1 MHLFLSMACPHLG
14 TIYADSQLVATGM
27 WAMLQLKGIPSLKEL
42 ELKDHAPLDFMGLGS
57 VSGRAPL
64 YESLVYRL
72 SENGVLRH
80 FRKVVLVSSPS
91 DKYAPTHSTRVQI
104 CKRAEHDAYYGP
116 VLASMVANVLS
127 SVEPQRLLR
136 VTLDNNEGNATSL
149 DKVRQKKGKG
159 GPEDACRVNAAARS
173 ITRRLTHSLF
183 PPFFACSLWVVLR
196 IFPSSTA
203 PSWRRSCCTRC
214 TSTSSDL
221 TRPDQ
226 PSPD

>member
-1 MHLFLSMACPHLG
+1 
-14 TIYADSQLVATGM
+14 
-27 WAMLQLKGIPSLKEL
+27 MLQLKGIPSLKEL

-80 FRKVVLVSSPS
+80 LRKVVLVSSPS

-149 DKVRQKKGKG
+149 DKVRQRTG
-159 GPEDACRVNAAARS
+159 GARGCMPCQCGS
-173 ITRRLTHSLF
+173 AQYHTSTHSLF

-214 TSTSSDL
+214 TSTSSDQ
-221 TRPDQ
+221 TRLDQ
-226 PSPD
+226 TTWTAPFIFHRL